1 MIDLL
6 GPSNQHNLRNLSR
19 NVSKS
24 SAFSFISL
32 HHSMTFLQD
41 VIIHHLDV
49 RELFNNWR
57 RNSRHHLTPP
67 HNAYGYTVCSAHQTT
82 YNQCWINANIFS
94 KDNNRHNNQDLPIT
108 IPTNLHHSTTENP
121 PLSQFQIRTQN

>member
-32 HHSMTFLQD
+32 HHSMTFLQH

-49 RELFNNWR
+49 RKLFNNQR
-57 RNSRHHLTPP
+57 RNSRLHRTPP
-67 HNAYGYTVCSAHQTT
+67 HNAYGYAVRSVHQTA
-82 YNQCWINANIFS
+82 YNKCWTNANILS
-94 KDNNRHNNQDLPIT
+94 KNNNRRNNQDLPIT